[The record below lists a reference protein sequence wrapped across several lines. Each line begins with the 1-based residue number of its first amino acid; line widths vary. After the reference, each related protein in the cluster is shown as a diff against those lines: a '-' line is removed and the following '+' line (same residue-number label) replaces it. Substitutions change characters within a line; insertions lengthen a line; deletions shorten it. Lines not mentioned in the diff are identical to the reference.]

1 MSAAA
6 AAGPPTTTV
15 HYVSCLVSNPA
26 DPISPAQR
34 LAWLKTLFSFG
45 PLPMTLYADETYA
58 AQISPADHPGL
69 TLVPWSPDDSDTAAA
84 IRCRVATSCALEL
97 PHRRNEAKDTQF
109 FMTLMHC
116 KAELVTRTM
125 GAHTAPETPGAPIHT
140 PPPFYAFLDA
150 GIVKICKDVAGCI
163 QHLRTLQP
171 SAAALAGRVL
181 VPGCWTPCTHT
192 FESLFSQ
199 ICWVF
204 CGGFF
209 VLEASTACA
218 FEAAQRR
225 ALQPFLDAGRLTWE
239 VNTWVHM
246 LRDEGAPRFAWFAA
260 DHNDRMLTVPPEFL
274 VPSSSPT
281 EN

>member
-1 MSAAA
+1 MSAAV
-6 AAGPPTTTV
+6 AGPPTTTV

-26 DPISPAQR
+26 DPIPPAQR
-34 LAWLKTLFSFG
+34 LAWLKQLFSFG

-58 AQISPADHPGL
+58 AQISLTDHPGL
-69 TLVPWSPDDSDTAAA
+69 TLVPWSITDSGIYHA
-84 IRCRVATSCALEL
+84 IRGRESKSHPIEL
-97 PHRRNEAKDTQF
+97 PRHRNEAKDTQF

-125 GAHTAPETPGAPIHT
+125 GAHTAPETPGASIPT
-140 PPPFYAFLDA
+140 PAPFYAFLDA
-150 GIVKICKDVAGCI
+150 GIVKICKDVAGCV
-163 QHLRTLQP
+163 QRLRTLQP

-181 VPGCWTPCTHT
+181 VPGCWAPCTHT

-209 VLEASTACA
+209 LMEAATTCS
-218 FEAAQRR
+218 FQAAQRR
-225 ALQPFLDAGRLTWE
+225 ALQPFLDSGRLTWE

-274 VPSSSPT
+274 VPSFSPT